1 MLSLSKLNT
10 GEARMHLK
18 QVRIVPDKFPTVA
31 HYPFNLDIF
40 RHLQT
45 IDVDCPVTF
54 FAGEN
59 GTGKSTLLQAISQR
73 CGIYIWRGE
82 RRARYQ
88 YNTYENQFFKGIQV
102 VWSQQSVP
110 GSFFSSEIFNNF
122 AQIVDEWATMDPG
135 LLDYFGGKSL
145 MMQSHGQSLMS
156 FFKSRFKIKG
166 LYLLD
171 EPETA
176 LSPTTQIDLLK
187 LIAKM
192 GQAGHAQFIIATH
205 SPILLACPGATI
217 FRFSESSLQ
226 PIGYEDTEHFQVYK
240 SFMQD
245 PNRYLQDI

>member
-1 MLSLSKLNT
+1 
-10 GEARMHLK
+10 MHLRGI
-18 QVRIVPDKFPTVA
+18 RILPDKFPTVEQ
-31 HYPFNLDIF
+31 YPFNLEIF
-40 RHLQT
+40 MKSQSL
-45 IDVDCPVTF
+45 DVHYPVTF
-54 FAGEN
+54 FVGEN
-59 GTGKSTLLQAISQR
+59 GTGKSTLLQAISHR

-82 RRARYQ
+82 RRARFQ
-88 YNTYENQFFKGIQV
+88 YNPYEAQFYRGIAVEWANQT
-102 VWSQQSVP
+102 VP

-145 MMQSHGQSLMS
+145 MVQSHGQSLMS

-176 LSPTTQIDLLK
+176 LSPATQIDLLK

-192 GQAGHAQFIIATH
+192 GYAGHAQFIIATH
-205 SPILLACPGATI
+205 SPILLACPKANI
-217 FRFSESSLQ
+217 YRFSFSSLEQ
-226 PIGYEDTEHFQVYK
+226 IGYEETEHFQVYR

-245 PNRYLQDI
+245 PEQYLKDI

>member
-1 MLSLSKLNT
+1 
-10 GEARMHLK
+10 MHLK
-18 QVRIVPDKFPTVA
+18 QIRIVPEKFPTVE

-40 RHLQT
+40 GKTRIL
-45 IDVDCPVTF
+45 DVHHPVTF
-54 FAGEN
+54 FVGEN

-82 RRARYQ
+82 RRARFQ
-88 YNTYENQFFKGIQV
+88 YNPYETQFYRGIAV
-102 VWSQQSVP
+102 DWANHTVP

-145 MMQSHGQSLMS
+145 MIQSHGQSLMS

-176 LSPTTQIDLLK
+176 LSPATQIDLLK
-187 LIAKM
+187 LIARM
-192 GQAGHAQFIIATH
+192 GFSGHAQFIIATH
-205 SPILLACPGATI
+205 SPILLACPKANI
-217 FRFSESSLQ
+217 YHFSVSSLEQ
-226 PIGYEDTEHFQVYK
+226 IGYEETEHFQVYK

-245 PNRYLQDI
+245 PKQYLKDI

>member
-1 MLSLSKLNT
+1 
-10 GEARMHLK
+10 MHLK
-18 QVRIVPDKFPTVA
+18 QVRIEPDRFPTVK
-31 HYPFNLDIF
+31 HYPFNLEIF
-40 RHLQT
+40 RHPQSV
-45 IDVDCPVTF
+45 DVHRPVTF
-54 FAGEN
+54 FVGEN
-59 GTGKSTLLQAISQR
+59 GTGKSTLLQAISHR

-88 YNTYENQFFKGIQV
+88 YNPYETQFYRGIEVEWAQHT
-102 VWSQQSVP
+102 VP

-145 MMQSHGQSLMS
+145 MIQSHGQSLMS

-176 LSPTTQIDLLK
+176 LSPATQIDLLK

-192 GQAGHAQFIIATH
+192 AQNGHAQFIIATH
-205 SPILLACPGATI
+205 SPILLACPKAFI
-217 FRFSESSLQ
+217 YLFSTSSLGR
-226 PIGYEDTEHFQVYK
+226 IGYEETEHFQVYK